1 MRYRFADEV
10 LSLELTPRARI
21 EIRKTFP
28 PGDDALSG
36 PAGPDR
42 VPNSLVLELLATAG
56 GHLIFRRLGERR
68 LPLLLKAR
76 EAQFQGCARPGVPL
90 RAVAELLG
98 SSNAPDGAALAEASG
113 TVYAGTEQIASGR
126 LLYLCV
132 SLPGTPLGPGA
143 GEA

>member
-1 MRYRFADEV
+1 MRYRFADEIV
-10 LSLELTPRARI
+10 ALELEPRARI
-21 EIRKTFP
+21 EIVKTFP

-42 VPNSLVLELLATAG
+42 VPNSLVLELLAMAG

-76 EAQFQGCARPGVPL
+76 EARFHGCARPGVPL
-90 RAVAELLG
+90 RAVAELVA
-98 SSNAPDGAALAEASG
+98 SSCAADGTALAEVSG
-113 TVYAGTEQIASGR
+113 TVYAGTEQIATAQ

-132 SLPGTPLGPGA
+132 SAPATAVWPGA
-143 GEA
+143 REA

>member
-1 MRYRFADEV
+1 MRYRFVDEIV
-10 LSLELTPRARI
+10 SLDLGPAARI

-42 VPNSLVLELLATAG
+42 VPDSLVLELLAMAG
-56 GHLIFRRLGERR
+56 GHLIFRRLGETR

-76 EAQFQGCARPGVPL
+76 EACFDGCARPGVPL
-90 RAVAELLG
+90 RAVAELIA
-98 SSNAPDGAALAEASG
+98 SAPASDGAMLAETRGA
-113 TVYAGTEQIASGR
+113 VYAGTEQIARGQ

-132 SLPGTPLGPGA
+132 SVPGVDLRAAA
-143 GEA
+143 GSR

>member
-10 LSLELTPRARI
+10 LSVELTPRARI

-42 VPNSLVLELLATAG
+42 VPNSLVLELLAMAG

-76 EAQFQGCARPGVPL
+76 EARFQGCARPGAPL

-98 SSNAPDGAALAEASG
+98 SSSAPDGTTLAEISG
-113 TVYAGTEQIASGR
+113 AVYAGTEQIASGQ

-132 SLPGTPLGPGA
+132 SVPGTALGPSA
-143 GEA
+143 REA